1 MPWFESSEEK
11 KLRLLIEGKMKMC
24 FENPQRYKEGMNI
37 ILTYIRSS
45 NQSVIEMVVDKIK
58 EVIKDEDRKPR

>member
-1 MPWFESSEEK
+1 
-11 KLRLLIEGKMKMC
+11 MC